1 MKGDIKM
8 SATNKTTYYELPI
21 FIGTDTPSWLGDWN
35 SAMKA
40 LDSAMNNIHTEA
52 NSAKNAAMSAQS
64 ATDANTQNL
73 AATNKELETLKKAVQ
88 NYDEILDFKLVN
100 CVKQPN
106 NVLNSGA
113 SGSVLLSQNTNKTLN
128 SLRLNIP
135 FNDMSNPVTYQ
146 FSGQPVVLLEMFTIE
161 DNVFNLNQ
169 SSLPNTSSSVSSTM
183 WLGAAIG
190 YNSSNEFKGAV
201 NVYAWFDGATTHVGV
216 STTSA
221 VACANYTIVGS
232 FAIFLSGSVYSP
244 DDV

>member
-1 MKGDIKM
+1 M

-35 SAMKA
+35 N
-40 LDSAMNNIHTEA
+40 AMNAIDAAINGVKTAAQNAQNTA
-52 NSAKNAAMSAQS
+52 NSAQS
-64 ATDANTQNL
+64 ASDANTENL
-73 AATNKELETLKKAVQ
+73 NATNEALETLKKAVQ
-88 NYDEILDFKLVN
+88 NYDAILDFKLVD

-113 SGSVLLSQNTNKTLN
+113 SGAVILTQNTNKTLN
-128 SLRLNIP
+128 SLRLSIP

-146 FSGQPVVLLEMFTIE
+146 FSGQSAVLLEMFTIE
-161 DNVFNLNQ
+161 DNVFKLNQ
-169 SSLPNTSSSVSSTM
+169 SSLPNTSKSVGSTM

-190 YNSSNEFKGAV
+190 YGTSNTLKGSL
-201 NVYAWFDGATTHVGV
+201 NVYAWFDGATTHVGI

-221 VACANYTIVGS
+221 VSCANWTIVGS
-232 FAIFLSGSVYSP
+232 FAIFLSGSVYAP

>member
-1 MKGDIKM
+1 M

-35 SAMKA
+35 STMTK
-40 LDSAMNNIHTEA
+40 LDAAMNDIHTEA
-52 NSAKNAAMSAQS
+52 QSAQNTANSAQS

-73 AATNKELETLKKAVQ
+73 VATNAELKTLKKAVQ

-128 SLRLNIP
+128 SLRLSIP
-135 FNDMSNPVTYQ
+135 FNNMSKPVTYQ
-146 FSGQPVVLLEMFTIE
+146 FSGQSAVLLEMFTVE
-161 DNVFNLNQ
+161 DNVFKLNQ
-169 SSLPNTSSSVSSTM
+169 SSLPNTSSSVASTM

-190 YNSSNEFKGAV
+190 YNSSNELKGAL
-201 NVYAWFDGATTHVGV
+201 NVYAWFDGVTTHVGI
-216 STTSA
+216 STSSA
-221 VACANYTIVGS
+221 VACANWTIVGS